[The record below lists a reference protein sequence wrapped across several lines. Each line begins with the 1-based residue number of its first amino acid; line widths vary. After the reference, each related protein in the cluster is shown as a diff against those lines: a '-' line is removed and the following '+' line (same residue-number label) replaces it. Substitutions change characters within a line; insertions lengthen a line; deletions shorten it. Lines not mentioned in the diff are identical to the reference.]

1 MISERVMDAM
11 AQIEAHRQ
19 GMARESNIAAACNEA
34 LRRLHELLDDERKRL
49 QSAGPG
55 AEHAEDIHAV
65 TAEIERVK
73 RLTDAAGKG
82 GMPGHARPQRPK
94 GMRPDQPHNRPRTK
108 GRRTMGRTSGR

>member
-1 MISERVMDAM
+1 MISERVMDAI

-19 GMARESNIAAACNEA
+19 GMTRESNVAAACNEA
-34 LRRLHELLDDERKRL
+34 LRRLHELLDEERKRL

-55 AEHAEDIHAV
+55 AEHADDIKAV
-65 TAEIERVK
+65 TAEIERVR
-73 RLTDAAGKG
+73 RLTGAAGKG
-82 GMPGHARPQRPK
+82 AMRGHERPQRPR

>member
-1 MISERVMDAM
+1 MISERVMDAI

-19 GMARESNIAAACNEA
+19 GMAKESNVTAACNEA

-55 AEHAEDIHAV
+55 VEHTEDITAV

-73 RLTDAAGKG
+73 RLAGAAGKG
-82 GMPGHARPQRPK
+82 AMPGHPRAQRPQDV
-94 GMRPDQPHNRPRTK
+94 RPDQPHNRPRTK